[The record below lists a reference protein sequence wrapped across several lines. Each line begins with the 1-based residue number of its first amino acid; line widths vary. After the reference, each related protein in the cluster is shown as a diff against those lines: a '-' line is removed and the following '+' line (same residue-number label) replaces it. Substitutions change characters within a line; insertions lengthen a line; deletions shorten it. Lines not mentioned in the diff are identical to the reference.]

1 MREEVERV
9 CWRGDRGWWMR
20 ESTFGALHF
29 SRLIYKAVASMTWES
44 NSRIFAMLRVSYS
57 VYVMSNKRSPQGLKP
72 VDLAPVTA
80 WLKAMP
86 SRRRSQDSV

>member
-1 MREEVERV
+1 
-9 CWRGDRGWWMR
+9 MR